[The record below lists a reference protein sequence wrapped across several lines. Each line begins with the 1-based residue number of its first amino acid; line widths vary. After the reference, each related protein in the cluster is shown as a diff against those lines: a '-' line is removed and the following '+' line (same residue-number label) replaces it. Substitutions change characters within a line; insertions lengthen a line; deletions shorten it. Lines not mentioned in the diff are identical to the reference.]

1 MELLLG
7 VTLGLI
13 LMVTSSA
20 QSCTCVTNKWTV
32 CDQDASG
39 NCTCMLVG
47 SDRTVDCST
56 LTPKCLLMKAEMTAV
71 KLSYRPRVKLQDGG
85 IYNPDCED
93 SGIFKA
99 RQCDEAGT
107 CWCVNTAGI
116 RRTGKGDRKLICDEL
131 IRTNWVDIELKH
143 KETSHYFEALD
154 VAEALKHL
162 FENRYKLQPKYITAV
177 KYDSP
182 FIQIHLKQNKRSAV
196 DIVDVAYYLEKDV
209 KGDSVFHSGST
220 LRVSIN
226 GKDLAIEN
234 IRIYYVDEKP
244 PVFSMKQLLVDF
256 SAVVA
261 AVILPAGFAIILVIV
276 LCQRRKYRKIKIE
289 KMNETEGQ
297 ILQSLSSEKEESN
310 CNFSNQKAEVVAGEG
325 DKVKRH
331 KQTLCMQMDSE
342 LSPIAQEL
350 TKHSV

>member
-1 MELLLG
+1 M
-7 VTLGLI
+7 I
-13 LMVTSSA
+13 LMITSSA

-39 NCTCMLVG
+39 NCTCKLVG
-47 SDRTVDCST
+47 SDHTVDCST
-56 LTPKCLLMKAEMTAV
+56 LTSKCLLMKAEITAV
-71 KLSYRPRVKLQDGG
+71 KLSYRPQVKLLDGG
-85 IYNPDCED
+85 IYNPECED

-116 RRTGKGDRKLICDEL
+116 RRTGRGDKNLICNEL

-154 VAEALKHL
+154 VAEALTHL
-162 FENRYKLQPKYITAV
+162 FENRYKLQPKYIAAV

-182 FIQIHLKQNKRSAV
+182 FIQIHLKQNKQCDV

-209 KGDSVFHSGST
+209 KGDSVFHSDST
-220 LRVSIN
+220 LRVSVN
-226 GKDLAIEN
+226 GKDLVIEN

-244 PVFSMKQLLVDF
+244 PVFSMKQLLGDV

-261 AVILPAGFAIILVIV
+261 MVILPAGFAIILAII
-276 LCQRRKYRKIKIE
+276 LCQRRKYRKIKME
-289 KMNETEGQ
+289 RMTETEEP
-297 ILQSLSSEKEESN
+297 ILQSL
-310 CNFSNQKAEVVAGEG
+310 
-325 DKVKRH
+325 
-331 KQTLCMQMDSE
+331 
-342 LSPIAQEL
+342 
-350 TKHSV
+350 

>member
-1 MELLLG
+1 MKKGAAQQRVETSPLADISSRQRLLPLPAVPIRCACTMEPLLG

-13 LMVTSSA
+13 LMVASSA
-20 QSCTCVTNKWTV
+20 QSCTCMTNKWTV

-39 NCTCMLVG
+39 NCTCRLVG
-47 SDRTVDCST
+47 SDHAVDCST
-56 LTPKCLLMKAEMTAV
+56 LTSKCLLMKAEMSV
-71 KLSYRPRVKLQDGG
+71 LKLSYRPRVKLLDGG
-85 IYNPDCED
+85 IYDPDCED

-116 RRTGKGDRKLICDEL
+116 RRTRKGDKNLICNEL

-154 VAEALKHL
+154 VAEALTRL
-162 FENRYKLQPKYITAV
+162 FENRYKLRPKYIAAV

-182 FIQIHLKQNKRSAV
+182 FIQIHLKQNNLKQQDV
-196 DIVDVAYYLEKDV
+196 DIVDVAYYLEKDIT
-209 KGDSVFHSGST
+209 GDSVFHSDST
-220 LRVSIN
+220 FLVSVN

-244 PVFSMKQLLVDF
+244 PVFSMKQLLVDI

-261 AVILPAGFAIILVIV
+261 VAILPAGFVTILVIV

-289 KMNETEGQ
+289 KMSETEGQ
-297 ILQSLSSEKEESN
+297 IL
-310 CNFSNQKAEVVAGEG
+310 
-325 DKVKRH
+325 
-331 KQTLCMQMDSE
+331 E
-342 LSPIAQEL
+342 L
-350 TKHSV
+350 